1 MNEDAIRNP
10 SPGAFDL
17 DANVL
22 RSNLPLFFFSVESLD
37 RQFSGTTV
45 AASAWR
51 REKRDRGPGPKGY
64 GPFIDPRI
72 PDTSGICGLAVFVLK
87 IHSLDSNPLLNHFL
101 IQNMSVLDLNKV

>member
-1 MNEDAIRNP
+1 MNEDAIGNP

-17 DANVL
+17 DANLL
-22 RSNLPLFFFSVESLD
+22 RSNLPLFFFSVESPD
-37 RQFSGTTV
+37 CQFGGTTV

-72 PDTSGICGLAVFVLK
+72 PDTSGICGLTVFVPK
-87 IHSLDSNPLLNHFL
+87 IHSLDSNPLLCYYSVQKD
-101 IQNMSVLDLNKV
+101 IQS

>member
-1 MNEDAIRNP
+1 MNEDAIGNP
-10 SPGAFDL
+10 NPGAFDL
-17 DANVL
+17 YANLL

-64 GPFIDPRI
+64 GPFIEPRI
-72 PDTSGICGLAVFVLK
+72 PDTSGICGLTVFVPK
-87 IHSLDSNPLLNHFL
+87 IHSLDSNPFL
-101 IQNMSVLDLNKV
+101 YYYSVQKVYNS

>member
-1 MNEDAIRNP
+1 MNEDEIENL

-17 DANVL
+17 DANLL

-72 PDTSGICGLAVFVLK
+72 PDTSGRHTGHVRYLLAGYFCSK
-87 IHSLDSNPLLNHFL
+87 NSFS
-101 IQNMSVLDLNKV
+101 